1 MIVDMSY
8 WTKVIVRL
16 IYVAIILLSIFLLL
30 KLSIFYMP
38 FLIAFIISL
47 ILEPTIKFL
56 MKKFSLTRKFS
67 AIIVFIIAFTIIVGG
82 LVWGVTT
89 LISESTNLLSGINTY
104 IEKISEQVQ
113 NIINY
118 FEFSKI
124 KPSNEVLNVIQN
136 STGDFLDT
144 ISNWVQEFL
153 KGIIGFITSIPSIAI
168 YFVITILSLYF
179 ICTERIYI
187 LDQIEHHLPK
197 SWVKKLGTHTNKLIR
212 TLGGFLKAETIL
224 ILVSFII
231 SIIGLYI
238 LKFSKF
244 NIQYPLLMAIFIGF
258 VDALPILG
266 SGTVMVPWGIISAL
280 DGDLKLGIAI
290 IILWI
295 IMSVVRQFLEPRIV
309 SKQIGIHP
317 IFTLIAMYTGFKAI
331 GIIGMLVGPIILIIL
346 KNIFATFIDNGVV
359 KTIFDKR

>member
-8 WTKVIVRL
+8 WTKVIIRL
-16 IYVAIILLSIFLLL
+16 IYLAIMLVGIFLVL

-56 MKKFSLTRKFS
+56 MKKFKLTRKFS
-67 AIIVFIIAFTIIVGG
+67 AIIVFAIAFTIIVGG
-82 LVWGVTT
+82 LTWSVTT

-104 IEKISEQVQ
+104 IEKISEQIQ

-118 FEFSKI
+118 FEFSRI
-124 KPSNEVLNVIQN
+124 KPSNEVLGIIQN
-136 STGDFLDT
+136 STGDFLNT

-153 KGIIGFITSIPSIAI
+153 KSIISFITSIPSIAI

-197 SWVKKLGTHTNKLIR
+197 SWVRKLGIHTNELTR

-238 LKFSKF
+238 LKFAKF

-295 IMSVVRQFLEPRIV
+295 IMSIVRQFLEPRIV

>member
-8 WTKVIVRL
+8 WTKVIIRL
-16 IYVAIILLSIFLLL
+16 IYVAIILLCIFLLL

-47 ILEPTIKFL
+47 ILEPAIKFL
-56 MKKFSLTRKFS
+56 MKKFQLTRKLS

-82 LVWGVTT
+82 LTWGVAT
-89 LISESTNLLSGINTY
+89 LISESTNLLSGINVY
-104 IEKISEQVQ
+104 IEKISEQFQ

-118 FEFSKI
+118 FQFSKI
-124 KPSNEVLNVIQN
+124 KPSNEVLSIIQN
-136 STGDFLDT
+136 STGDFLNT
-144 ISNWVQEFL
+144 ISNWVQNFL
-153 KGIIGFITSIPSIAI
+153 KNIINFITSIPTIAI

-197 SWVKKLGTHTNKLIR
+197 SWARKLGIHINELTR
-212 TLGGFLKAETIL
+212 TLGGFLKAETTL
-224 ILVSFII
+224 ILVSFVI

-238 LKFSKF
+238 LKFTKF
-244 NIQYPLLMAIFIGF
+244 NIHYPLLMAIFIGF

-295 IMSVVRQFLEPRIV
+295 IMSVIRQFLEPRIV

-317 IFTLIAMYTGFKAI
+317 IFTLIAMYTGFKVI

-346 KNIFATFIDNGVV
+346 KNIFATFIDNGVL